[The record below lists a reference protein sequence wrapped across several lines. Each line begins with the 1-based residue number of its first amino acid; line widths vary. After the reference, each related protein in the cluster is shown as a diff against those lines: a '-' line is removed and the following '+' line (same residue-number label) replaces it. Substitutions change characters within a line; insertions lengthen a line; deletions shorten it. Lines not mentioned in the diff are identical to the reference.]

1 MTETGLE
8 RRKRDEFSEKYVIN
22 MGESNITIYDGVKN
36 ETVSFRNYA
45 VYNKNGMNSMLQTI
59 YGETFVIS
67 NGNYLLW
74 IPKNGQTAVQKLEL
88 PEITDVRYSV
98 LDGDDLLVIT
108 DKDKKEE
115 YIYRISLETAE
126 IKEESAIE
134 EGQKVLAVYKDMLY
148 TVSDDAL
155 YVYEYG
161 ERGYEEKEHIEWK
174 EKLKNT
180 SKLEMSGNIVFIYD
194 VDERSAEFALEEYQ
208 VLDM

>member
-1 MTETGLE
+1 M
-8 RRKRDEFSEKYVIN
+8 
-22 MGESNITIYDGVKN
+22 
-36 ETVSFRNYA
+36 
-45 VYNKNGMNSMLQTI
+45 
-59 YGETFVIS
+59 
-67 NGNYLLW
+67 
-74 IPKNGQTAVQKLEL
+74 
-88 PEITDVRYSV
+88 
-98 LDGDDLLVIT
+98 DGDDLLVIT

-126 IKEESAIE
+126 IKEVSAIE

-180 SKLEMSGNIVFIYD
+180 SKIEMSGNIVFVYE
-194 VDERSAEFALEEYQ
+194 VDEQSADFVLKEYQ
-208 VLDM
+208 VLDIE